1 LGAIENAQRGANMPY
16 NIYDRGGKKIGSITT
31 PSEQA
36 AGAALFL
43 YLLPYLLGLVL
54 LGIIIYGGVLG
65 FYGYWWWARSALPLT
80 NDADI
85 NGIIITLIVFI
96 ISFLVALPWEN
107 VFRRRE
113 VQIMSVMWRSGLSML
128 VVDAVLGL
136 LLNALAIIPA
146 TRYSSSVIKRGY
158 VEAESIIFIPV
169 PIIFSFLVSL
179 LRFYVVREIYK
190 VLLGIPFYTF
200 LLTMGMLMI
209 LQLVF
214 ALFGVKGIPKNIIGI
229 TVVVAFVLSIIWG
242 ISHLVKTFK
251 RNL

>member
-1 LGAIENAQRGANMPY
+1 MPY

-36 AGAALFL
+36 AGVALFL

-80 NDADI
+80 NNADI

-136 LLNALAIIPA
+136 LIPDNLRERQYLGA
-146 TRYSSSVIKRGY
+146 Q
-158 VEAESIIFIPV
+158 SILFIPV

-179 LRFYVVREIYK
+179 IRFYVVREIYK

-200 LLTMGMLMI
+200 VLTIGMLWI

-214 ALFGVKGIPKNIIGI
+214 ALIGVKVNPENIIGI
-229 TVVVAFVLSIIWG
+229 IVVVAFVLSIIWG

>member
-136 LLNALAIIPA
+136 LNTLTIPA
-146 TRYSSSVIKRGY
+146 TQYSSFVRERQYSGS
-158 VEAESIIFIPV
+158 ESIFFIAV
-169 PIIFSFLVSL
+169 PITFSFLVSL

-200 LLTMGMLMI
+200 VLTIGMLWI
-209 LQLVF
+209 FQLVF
-214 ALFGVKGIPKNIIGI
+214 ALLGVKVNPENIIGI
-229 TVVVAFVLSIIWG
+229 IVVVAFVLSIIWG